1 MNNKKS
7 NRLYIY
13 HTFLSRRKDLGQFN
27 KIKDLINQLD
37 YIESMGFNAILT
49 NPIMQSSDDSHGY
62 YTQNFYEI
70 DNRLGT
76 MDDFHNLLRE
86 LEKRN
91 MKFVIDITMAHCSDQ
106 SFYYKDWIQGKNN
119 FFVAE
124 N

>member
-27 KIKDLINQLD
+27 KIKDLTNQLD

-62 YTQNFYEI
+62 YTQ
-70 DNRLGT
+70 DNGRLP
-76 MDDFHNLLRE
+76 
-86 LEKRN
+86 
-91 MKFVIDITMAHCSDQ
+91 
-106 SFYYKDWIQGKNN
+106 
-119 FFVAE
+119 
-124 N
+124 